1 MSQEARLPN
10 QAAGRT
16 GVAMI
21 KPEPPSQQARKFAE
35 SAIQSYQADLHHFL
49 RRRVWHAQDLDDV
62 VQEVY
67 LRLLR
72 VKNSE
77 LVRNP
82 LAYLYGVA
90 SHVVREFN
98 VAKHHTRMVFD
109 SEAADTMMDN
119 PELSGSV
126 ETGGHLERQV
136 NEALTQLPANRLAV
150 LLLERRDG
158 LSHAEIAEKLG
169 LSVHTVKKYSV
180 ESLAHVRASLER

>member
-1 MSQEARLPN
+1 M
-10 QAAGRT
+10 
-16 GVAMI
+16 
-21 KPEPPSQQARKFAE
+21 KPEPPSRAQAEQAREFAE
-35 SAIQSYQADLHHFL
+35 SAIRTHHEDLHRFL
-49 RRRVWHAQDLDDV
+49 RRRVWHAQELDDV
-62 VQEVY
+62 MQEVY

-98 VAKHHTRMVFD
+98 LGKHHTRMVFD
-109 SEAADTMMDN
+109 SDAVDSMMDN
-119 PELSGSV
+119 PSQSSS
-126 ETGGHLERQV
+126 TDAGGHFERQV
-136 NEALTQLPANRLAV
+136 SEALAQLPANRMAV

-158 LSHAEIAEKLG
+158 LSHVEIAQKLG

-180 ESLAHVRASLER
+180 EALAHVRASLER

>member
-1 MSQEARLPN
+1 MPSP
-10 QAAGRT
+10 AAGRA
-16 GVAMI
+16 GVPVV
-21 KPEPPSQQARKFAE
+21 KPEPPSESPSAQAREFAA
-35 SAIQSYQADLHHFL
+35 SAIRSYHQDLHRFL

-77 LVRNP
+77 MVRNP

-98 VAKHHTRMVFD
+98 LGKHHTRMVFD
-109 SEAADTMMDN
+109 SDAVDSLMDN
-119 PELSGSV
+119 PEASSSLDS
-126 ETGGHLERQV
+126 GGHFERQV
-136 NEALTQLPANRLAV
+136 SEALGQLPANRMAV

-158 LSHAEIAEKLG
+158 LSHAEIAQKLG

-180 ESLAHVRASLER
+180 EALAHVRASLER

>member
-1 MSQEARLPN
+1 MPMVN
-10 QAAGRT
+10 G
-16 GVAMI
+16 
-21 KPEPPSQQARKFAE
+21 EPPSERQSEQARAFAAT
-35 SAIQSYQADLHHFL
+35 AIHSYHEDLHRFL

-77 LVRNP
+77 MVRNP
-82 LAYLYGVA
+82 LEYLYGVA

-98 VAKHHTRMVFD
+98 LGKHHTRMVFD
-109 SEAADTMMDN
+109 SDAVDTMMDN
-119 PELSGSV
+119 PGPSSSV
-126 ETGGHLERQV
+126 DAGGHFERQV
-136 NEALTQLPANRLAV
+136 SEALGQLPPNRMAV

-158 LSHAEIAEKLG
+158 LSQAEIAQKLG

-180 ESLAHVRASLER
+180 EALAHVRASLER

>member
-1 MSQEARLPN
+1 M
-10 QAAGRT
+10 
-16 GVAMI
+16 V
-21 KPEPPSQQARKFAE
+21 KPELPSESQSEQAREFAD
-35 SAIQSYQADLHHFL
+35 SAVRSYHEDLHRFL

-77 LVRNP
+77 MVRNP

-98 VAKHHTRMVFD
+98 LGKHHTRMVFD
-109 SEAADTMMDN
+109 SDAVDTMMDN
-119 PELSGSV
+119 PASSSMEA
-126 ETGGHLERQV
+126 GGHFERQV
-136 NEALTQLPANRLAV
+136 SEALAQLPANRMAV

-158 LSHAEIAEKLG
+158 LSHAEIAQKLG
-169 LSVHTVKKYSV
+169 LSLHTVKKYSV
-180 ESLAHVRASLER
+180 EALAHVRASLER

>member
-1 MSQEARLPN
+1 M
-10 QAAGRT
+10 
-16 GVAMI
+16 V
-21 KPEPPSQQARKFAE
+21 KPEPPSEQARQFAA
-35 SAIQSYQADLHHFL
+35 SAVGSHHEELHRFL
-49 RRRVWHAQDLDDV
+49 RRRVWHAQDLDDA

-98 VAKHHTRMVFD
+98 LGKHHTHMVYD
-109 SEAADTMMDN
+109 SEAAEALMESAS
-119 PELSGSV
+119 PAESG
-126 ETGGHLERQV
+126 GQFERQV
-136 NEALTQLPANRLAV
+136 SEALGQLTDSRLAV

-158 LSHAEIAEKLG
+158 LTHAQIAQKLG

-180 ESLAHVRASLER
+180 EALAHVRASLER

>member
-1 MSQEARLPN
+1 M
-10 QAAGRT
+10 
-16 GVAMI
+16 V
-21 KPEPPSQQARKFAE
+21 KPEQPSDQAREFAA
-35 SAIQSYQADLHHFL
+35 SAVSSHHAELHRFL
-49 RRRVWHAQDLDDV
+49 RRRVWHAQDLDDA

-98 VAKHHTRMVFD
+98 LGKHHTHMVFD
-109 SEAADTMMDN
+109 SEAVDTMMDN
-119 PELSGSV
+119 PEQSSST
-126 ETGGHLERQV
+126 ETGGHFERQV
-136 NEALTQLPANRLAV
+136 GEALGQLPDNRLAV

-158 LSHAEIAEKLG
+158 LSHAEIAQKLG

-180 ESLAHVRASLER
+180 EALAHVRASLER